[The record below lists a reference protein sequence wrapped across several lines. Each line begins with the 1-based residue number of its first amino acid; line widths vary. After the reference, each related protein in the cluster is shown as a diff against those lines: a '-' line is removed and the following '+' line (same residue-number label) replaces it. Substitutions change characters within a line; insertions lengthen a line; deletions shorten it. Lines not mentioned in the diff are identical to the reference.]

1 MTKPVPPRIE
11 SPKSFIAVGAREFII
26 LGLGVAVVLLV
37 VILKIGF
44 VAKVGIAVLVV
55 GLGLST
61 AFGRDRRTG
70 KTIEQY
76 LFNLLRYYTR
86 ARFRQRG
93 AMPVSTGL
101 QSEPLQEEPD
111 FAPGKGREKDSAWPS
126 PGGLRV
132 RPLPLGPGLFFAVIS
147 FSFLG
152 MLLAWI
158 WLGGLAE
165 IQLWFGRTRF

>member
-26 LGLGVAVVLLV
+26 LGIGAAVVLLV
-37 VILKIGF
+37 FLLKIGF
-44 VAKVGIAVLVV
+44 IAKVGIAVLVIGV
-55 GLGLST
+55 GLSF

-76 LFNLLRYYTR
+76 LINLFRYYGR

-93 AMPVSTGL
+93 AMPATATKRLDPSRDPSDSDLDGI
-101 QSEPLQEEPD
+101 SEAASAKP
-111 FAPGKGREKDSAWPS
+111 PGI
-126 PGGLRV
+126 LRI
-132 RPLPLGPGLFFAVIS
+132 RPLPLSPGLFFVVLS
-147 FSFLG
+147 SSFLG
-152 MLLAWI
+152 MLLTWI
-158 WLGGLAE
+158 WLGGLTE

>member
-11 SPKSFIAVGAREFII
+11 SPKSFIAVGAREFVI
-26 LGLGVAVVLLV
+26 LGLSAVVLLLV
-37 VILKIGF
+37 TILKIGF
-44 VAKVGIAVLVV
+44 IAKVGIAVLVV
-55 GLGLST
+55 GLGLSA

-76 LFNLLRYYTR
+76 LFNLLRYYSR

-93 AMPVSTGL
+93 AMPAGTAAK
-101 QSEPLQEEPD
+101 SESPRESADAAADRERKL
-111 FAPGKGREKDSAWPS
+111 APSWPS
-126 PGGLRV
+126 PERLRV
-132 RPLPLGPGLFFAVIS
+132 RPLPLGPGLFFAVLS

-158 WLGGLAE
+158 WLGGLTE

>member
-11 SPKSFIAVGAREFII
+11 SPKSFIAVGTREFII
-26 LGLGVAVVLLV
+26 LGIGAVVVLLV

-44 VAKVGIAVLVV
+44 IAKVGIAVLVV
-55 GLGLST
+55 GLGLSA

-76 LFNLLRYYTR
+76 LFNLLRYYSR

-93 AMPVSTGL
+93 AMPSRTRT
-101 QSEPLQEEPD
+101 QPEPAQEDSDLVPD
-111 FAPGKGREKDSAWPS
+111 KGRKRARAWSS
-126 PGGLRV
+126 PRGLRV
-132 RPLPLGPGLFFAVIS
+132 RPLPLGPGLFFAVLS

>member
-26 LGLGVAVVLLV
+26 LGLGAVVVLLV
-37 VILKIGF
+37 LILKIGF

-55 GLGLST
+55 GLGLSA

-70 KTIEQY
+70 KTLEQY
-76 LFNLLRYYTR
+76 LFNLLRFYSR

-93 AMPVSTGL
+93 AMPSGPPTQTG
-101 QSEPLQEEPD
+101 SPAEFPNAIPEGES
-111 FAPGKGREKDSAWPS
+111 KGVPARPS
-126 PGGLRV
+126 PGGLQV
-132 RPLPLGPGLFFAVIS
+132 RPLPLGPGLFFAVLS

-165 IQLWFGRTRF
+165 IQLWFGKTRF